1 MRKHKQHINVR
12 SASLINT
19 QERPVQMMVR
29 PHFTASLW
37 QEVNCWM
44 LPAIERRQH
53 ELTLAAGGRVK
64 WLSCF
69 GSIWLN
75 TWMSGG
81 PAVRLLGLS
90 LWKLLCMHENVD
102 SSAVHSC
109 KVKTNKNNPSAVDW
123 TCELCLCHE
132 MVQQWEFMACSF
144 GGVPGS
150 GKQPQV
156 RGTSHQRIRGLD
168 SLCNGQNQAKRS
180 TVISESVVGWYT
192 TISKERREQGNDY
205 IRTYAMLSHFSHVR
219 LCVTP

>member
-12 SASLINT
+12 SASLINS
-19 QERPVQMMVR
+19 QEMPVQMMVR

-53 ELTLAAGGRVK
+53 ELILAAGGRVK

-102 SSAVHSC
+102 SSAVRSC

-132 MVQQWEFMACSF
+132 CS
-144 GGVPGS
+144 
-150 GKQPQV
+150 
-156 RGTSHQRIRGLD
+156 
-168 SLCNGQNQAKRS
+168 
-180 TVISESVVGWYT
+180 SESLWPAASEVCLGLENSPKWEERVTKGYVGLIPY
-192 TISKERREQGNDY
+192 
-205 IRTYAMLSHFSHVR
+205 
-219 LCVTP
+219 VTGKTRQNGVLLFQNLW